1 MTDPRRRPS
10 NNTIPAPDSSHQPPF
25 NVEPMYGGGNEYGQL
40 GDQQ

>member
-10 NNTIPAPDSSHQPPF
+10 NNTIPVPDSSHPPF